1 MIRENAELLFKT
13 KKQNQAVFFF
23 KIRNITRN
31 VIHEINARIINFPQ
45 QIHLSLKNEKK
56 NNQKTKKIK

>member
-31 VIHEINARIINFPQ
+31 VIHEINARIINFPKL
-45 QIHLSLKNEKK
+45 ICLSLKNEK
-56 NNQKTKKIK
+56 QKTPKIK

>member
-31 VIHEINARIINFPQ
+31 VIHEINARIINFPKL
-45 QIHLSLKNEKK
+45 IRLSLKNEKK
-56 NNQKTKKIK
+56 KPKKLK

>member
-13 KKQNQAVFFF
+13 KKKSSGFFL

-31 VIHEINARIINFPQ
+31 VIHEINARIINFPKL
-45 QIHLSLKNEKK
+45 ISLSLKNDKQNKK
-56 NNQKTKKIK
+56 RKNKIK

>member
-1 MIRENAELLFKT
+1 MIRENAEILFKT
-13 KKQNQAVFFF
+13 KKKKSSGFFF

-56 NNQKTKKIK
+56 TTKKPKK